1 MRFPVNLA
9 SEPFRRDR
17 PLIVGTAVV
26 SVLLVILFGVFIS
39 LALSERDRA
48 KEARGSIAQPLAQL
62 QTMSAEQS
70 KLEALLRKP
79 ENAEVLDRS
88 VFANQLLLRKGVSW
102 TRIFNDVEKVLPHDV
117 RLVSVRPQ
125 LNGPNDLLLDM
136 EVATQNGEAVVPF
149 IMNLEK
155 SPMFGS
161 TTMHSSRPPSQTDP
175 QYKYRVSVTY
185 AQKL

>member
-17 PLIVGTAVV
+17 PMVVGTIAV
-26 SVLLVILFGVFIS
+26 SVLLVILLGIFIS
-39 LALSERDRA
+39 LAISERNRA
-48 KEARGSIAQPLAQL
+48 KEARGLIAKVDGQL
-62 QTMSAEQS
+62 RTISTEQS
-70 KLEALLRKP
+70 KLEAVLRKP

-88 VFANQLLLRKGVSW
+88 VFTNQLLLRKGVSW
-102 TRIFNDVEKVLPHDV
+102 TLIFNDLEKVLPHDV

-136 EVATQNGEAVVPF
+136 EVGTQNGEAFVPF

-155 SPMFGS
+155 SLVFGS
-161 TTMHSSRPPSQTDP
+161 TTLLTSRPPSQSDP
-175 QYKYRVSVTY
+175 LYRFRVSVTY

>member
-17 PLIVGTAVV
+17 PMVVGTAVV
-26 SVLLVILFGVFIS
+26 SVLLLILLGIFIS
-39 LALSERDRA
+39 LAVSERNRA
-48 KEARGSIAQPLAQL
+48 KEARGLIAKVDSQL
-62 QTMSAEQS
+62 TTMTAEQN
-70 KLEALLRKP
+70 KLEAILRKP

-102 TRIFNDVEKVLPHDV
+102 TRIFNDLEKVLPHDV

-136 EVATQNGEAVVPF
+136 EVGSQNGEAVVPF
-149 IMNLEK
+149 LMNLES

-161 TTMHSSRPPSQTDP
+161 TTMHTSRPPSQSDP
-175 QYKYRVSVTY
+175 LFKYRVSVTY

>member
-17 PLIVGTAVV
+17 PMVVGTVGV
-26 SVLLVILFGVFIS
+26 SVLLIILFGIFVS
-39 LALSERDRA
+39 LAVAERNRA
-48 KEARGSIAQPLAQL
+48 KEARGLIAKVEGQL
-62 QTMSAEQS
+62 QTMAAEQT
-70 KLEALLRKP
+70 KLESVLRKP

-88 VFANQLLLRKGVSW
+88 VFTNQLLLRKGVSW
-102 TRIFNDVEKVLPHDV
+102 TRIFMDLEKVLPHDV

-136 EVATQNGEAVVPF
+136 DIGTQNAEAVVPF
-149 IMNLEK
+149 VMNLER

-161 TTMHSSRPPSQTDP
+161 TTMHNSRPPSQSDP
-175 QYKYRVSVTY
+175 LFRYRVSVTY

>member
-17 PLIVGTAVV
+17 PMIVGAAVI
-26 SVLLVILFGVFIS
+26 SVLLMVLLGIFIS
-39 LALSERDRA
+39 LAVSERNRA
-48 KEARGSIAQPLAQL
+48 KEARNMIAKVDNQL
-62 QTMSAEQS
+62 RNMAAEQA
-70 KLEALLRKP
+70 KLEAILRKP

-88 VFANQLLLRKGVSW
+88 VFANQLLMRKCVSW
-102 TRIFNDVEKVLPHDV
+102 TRIFNDLEKVLPHDV

-136 EVATQNGEAVVPF
+136 EVGTQSAEAFVPF
-149 IMNLEK
+149 VMNLE
-155 SPMFGS
+155 SSAVFGS
-161 TTMHSSRPPSQTDP
+161 TTTHNWRPPSQSDP
-175 QYKYRVSVTY
+175 LFRYRVSVTY

>member
-1 MRFPVNLA
+1 MRIPVNLA

-17 PLIVGTAVV
+17 PIIVGTIAV
-26 SVLLVILFGVFIS
+26 SVLLVILLGIFIS
-39 LALSERDRA
+39 LAVSERNRA
-48 KEARGSIAQPLAQL
+48 KEARGLIAKVDSQL
-62 QTMSAEQS
+62 RAMSTEQS
-70 KLEALLRKP
+70 KLEAVLRKP

-102 TRIFNDVEKVLPHDV
+102 TRIFNDLEKVLPHDV

-136 EVATQNGEAVVPF
+136 EVGTANGEAVGPF
-149 IMNLEK
+149 IRNLET

-161 TTMHSSRPPSQTDP
+161 TTMHSSRPPSQSDP
-175 QYKYRVSVTY
+175 LYKYRVSVTY

>member
-17 PLIVGTAVV
+17 PMVVGTAAV
-26 SVLLVILFGVFIS
+26 SVLLVILLGIFIS
-39 LALSERDRA
+39 LAVSERNRA
-48 KEARGSIAQPLAQL
+48 KEARGLIAKVESQLA
-62 QTMSAEQS
+62 TMNTEQN
-70 KLEALLRKP
+70 KLEAILRKP
-79 ENAEVLDRS
+79 ENAEVIDRS
-88 VFANQLLLRKGVSW
+88 VFTNQLLLRKGVSW
-102 TRIFNDVEKVLPHDV
+102 TRIFNDLEKVLPHDV

-136 EVATQNGEAVVPF
+136 EVGTQNAEAVVPF
-149 IMNLEK
+149 LMNLES

-161 TTMHSSRPPSQTDP
+161 TTMHTSRPPSQSDP
-175 QYKYRVSVTY
+175 LFRYRVSVTY